1 MVINVLAGG
10 YVMLVVIL
18 LVLTRK
24 GQPRTRPPLA
34 SDDPSIMI
42 LFGG

>member
-10 YVMLVVIL
+10 YVMLVLIL

-24 GQPRTRPPLA
+24 GQPRVRQPLA
-34 SDDPSIMI
+34 SDDSNFM
-42 LFGG
+42 LFL